1 MTTISARLPV
11 FVLALAFLAGCAQG
25 PLTSEQQPPQDSPPG
40 SNTGVMPGTKE
51 GDWSAIEQIEAQA
64 KAIAKTS
71 GCTASSQCRTA
82 PVGNR
87 ACGGPRYYLPYCA
100 ATTDSA
106 ALFAKLAEVA
116 KAENEYNRK
125 YGLASTCEFR
135 MPPLVEAVAGSCV
148 AKQ

>member
-1 MTTISARLPV
+1 MTSISARLPV
-11 FVLALAFLAGCAQG
+11 LILALASLAGCAQG
-25 PLTSEQQPPQDSPPG
+25 PLTSEQQPPQDPPG
-40 SNTGVMPGTKE
+40 PNTGVLPGTKE

-64 KAIAKTS
+64 RAIAKTS

-116 KAENEYNRK
+116 KAENDYNRK

-135 MPPLVEAVAGSCV
+135 MPPLVEAVGVSCV
-148 AKQ
+148 AK